1 MKFLLASLLLPST
14 TTAFTSPRNNNR
26 ALIRPLYASGGALH
40 IRPVG
45 IGSASPVTTIT
56 NVDLESVHDTSDE
69 WIRTRTGIERRNVL
83 VHDGTRKV
91 VGSDNDEELLEK
103 ENLRSLGI
111 DGTCFVT
118 FEDRSLIDM
127 ILCHFLQF
135 INVVEFHVYVERLI
149 CLGVKQW
156 II

>member
-1 MKFLLASLLLPST
+1 M
-14 TTAFTSPRNNNR
+14 
-26 ALIRPLYASGGALH
+26 
-40 IRPVG
+40 
-45 IGSASPVTTIT
+45 
-56 NVDLESVHDTSDE
+56 DLESVHDTSDE

-118 FEDRSLIDM
+118 FEDRSLIVM
-127 ILCHFLQF
+127 IILCHFFQF
-135 INVVEFHVYVERLI
+135 NNVVVFHVYVSNCFFFEFDRL
-149 CLGVKQW
+149 L
-156 II
+156 

>member
-14 TTAFTSPRNNNR
+14 TAFSLPRNNNY
-26 ALIRPLYASGGALH
+26 ALVRPPSSSLYASGGALH
-40 IRPVG
+40 IRPIG

-91 VGSDNDEELLEK
+91 IGDDNDEELEK

-111 DGTCFVT
+111 DGMFVT
-118 FEDRSLIDM
+118 F
-127 ILCHFLQF
+127 
-135 INVVEFHVYVERLI
+135 INTIEVDCPDVT
-149 CLGVKQW
+149 CS
-156 II
+156 

>member
-1 MKFLLASLLLPST
+1 M
-14 TTAFTSPRNNNR
+14 
-26 ALIRPLYASGGALH
+26 
-40 IRPVG
+40 
-45 IGSASPVTTIT
+45 
-56 NVDLESVHDTSDE
+56 DLESVHDTSDE

-118 FEDRSLIDM
+118 FEDRSLIVM
-127 ILCHFLQF
+127 IIFAIFCSSLMLLNSMSMLVFDFDL
-135 INVVEFHVYVERLI
+135 YL
-149 CLGVKQW
+149 KD
-156 II
+156 